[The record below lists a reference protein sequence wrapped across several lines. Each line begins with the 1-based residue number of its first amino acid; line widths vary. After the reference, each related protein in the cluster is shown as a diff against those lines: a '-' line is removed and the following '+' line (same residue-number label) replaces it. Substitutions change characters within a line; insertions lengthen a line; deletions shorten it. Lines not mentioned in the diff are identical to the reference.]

1 MEILPGKAF
10 LDCAKTEALA
20 PKSAPLFTGY
30 LMPKVREISQRNP
43 KSNFPNIMKT
53 ILSILALAA
62 LSTSLMAGEAC
73 KKCCSD
79 KGKSCAE
86 CCKDAGKT
94 CGKDCCKEK

>member
-1 MEILPGKAF
+1 
-10 LDCAKTEALA
+10 
-20 PKSAPLFTGY
+20 
-30 LMPKVREISQRNP
+30 
-43 KSNFPNIMKT
+43 MKT

-94 CGKDCCKEK
+94 CGKDSCKEK